1 MERACETGAR
11 QTRQKPTMTRPIIT
25 EDTIR
30 RNSTPETLRRGRDY
44 YQHDAV
50 GALTLRGQTL
60 TGEVEGSAE
69 EPYRVSCTLPTQVDG
84 AIAATCSCPYDW
96 GGWCKHIVAVLLTYS
111 ADPDD
116 VAEKPPLERLLAALT
131 REQLQAT
138 LLRLVAL
145 EPDLAEAIEHHTAAF
160 VEVSADGAVATSTA
174 DVEPSAAQPRLNPEQ
189 LRRQIKTAIRG
200 VSRGGR
206 RSYDYYH
213 HMDDIVEQFEPFIDQ
228 VEAFVET
235 SDGRSAA
242 RALEVITEEFLTVWA
257 PDEDENGA
265 ASSLFAVVGPLWTE
279 ALLSG
284 DFTRD
289 ERKAWAKQLT
299 AWSEQLEDYA
309 SANLAS
315 AVQAAQEGWD
325 HPQLQRIL
333 RDELTDAERATVE
346 AQLRASQLERHPW
359 LARLGPDGRP
369 NEPAP
374 GMGPLRINQ
383 DAQGQIT
390 VRPYY
395 MPSRGVD
402 ESDDGLTKARLR
414 VLARRGRYDEYLAF
428 ARLMGEPLAYATML
442 AQRGQVEEAAA
453 YGREHLRMA
462 ESALTLA
469 QALLAQGAPTLAFA
483 VAQHGL
489 TAAGST
495 VALARW
501 LRDSATAHPADEI
514 AGAAALIAFQA
525 DVDLPSYQ
533 AVQRLAGA
541 DWPRQRERLLTIA
554 RQRHLHLGNGAG
566 PIGIFL
572 HEGLLDDAIAALGSP
587 TARGYSSHDV
597 TLDLV
602 LDAALMQRPDWVI
615 QTCRTLAEQI
625 MASGSSGLYEDA
637 ARLLGKARNAY
648 RAANRAE
655 EWRVVLADVM
665 TRYRRK
671 YKLIPLLSALE

>member
-1 MERACETGAR
+1 
-11 QTRQKPTMTRPIIT
+11 MTRPIIT

-30 RNSTPETLRRGRDY
+30 RYTTPETLRRGRDY

-111 ADPDD
+111 ADPTD
-116 VAEKPPLERLLAALT
+116 VAEQPPLEQLLATLT

-145 EPDLAEAIEHHTAAF
+145 EPDLAEAIERHTATF
-160 VEVSADGAVATSTA
+160 VVASADGAVAASNA
-174 DVEPSAAQPRLNPEQ
+174 DATPGSGHPPTLNPEQ
-189 LRRQIKTAIRG
+189 LRRQIKTAIRDL
-200 VSRGGR
+200 SHSGR
-206 RSYDYYH
+206 RRAYDYGNYH
-213 HMDDIVEQFEPFIDQ
+213 RMEDIVEAFGPFAEQ
-228 VEAFVET
+228 ARTLVEAG
-235 SDGRSAA
+235 DGRSAA
-242 RALEVITEEFLTVWA
+242 RALEVLTEEFFAVWT
-257 PDEDENGA
+257 PDQDENGA

-279 ALLSG
+279 ALLSS

-333 RDELTDAERATVE
+333 RNELTDEERATVE

-414 VLARRGRYDEYLAF
+414 VLAQRGRYDEYLAF
-428 ARLMGEPLAYATML
+428 ARLMGEPLAYAMML

-453 YGREHLRMA
+453 YGRERLRMA

-469 QALLAQGAPTLAFA
+469 QALLAQGAPTLAFT

-501 LRDSATAHPADEI
+501 LRDSATEHHADEI

-541 DWPRQRERLLTIA
+541 DWPRQRKRLLTIA
-554 RQRHLHLGNGAG
+554 RQRHLHLANGAG
-566 PIGIFL
+566 PVGIFL

-602 LDAALMQRPDWVI
+602 LDAALTQRPDWVI

-625 MASGSSGLYEDA
+625 MASSNTGQYEDA
-637 ARLLGKARNAY
+637 ARLLGRACDAY